1 MNRNMAVDKHRKL
14 ILDTERYVWKNPE
27 TGYKEVKTSA
37 YMAEKFRELGYDL
50 VMAEGITGFYTDLD
64 TGRPGP
70 TLLILGELDS
80 VICPEHPESDPVIGA
95 VHACG
100 HNAQCAALVGI
111 AAALK
116 EPGMLDELCGKIRLC
131 AVPAEELLEIEF
143 RSQLKAEGK
152 IRYFGGKSEFL
163 YRGYFDGVDMAFMV
177 HTGSAFYAF
186 PGAVGC
192 IAKKVSYKGVAAH
205 AGGEP
210 WNGRNALYAATCGL
224 NAVNA
229 IRETFKESDIIRV
242 HPIITN
248 GGAIVNAIPERVN
261 IESYVRGLTFE
272 GISAANRKV
281 NQALCGAAL
290 SLDCNVDIEDIPGYA
305 PLINDKNMICVAQE
319 AAKAAIPEHTFV
331 TRDTFW
337 SASTDMGDLSCIMPV
352 VHPCAAGEVGK
363 AHGNDYYIAD
373 PVAACV
379 DSAKLQVEM
388 LYILLSNGAERAKE
402 VIANFVPQ
410 FKSKE
415 EYFAYVDSISSA
427 GNRIEYM
434 DDGSVKINVK

>member
-1 MNRNMAVDKHRKL
+1 MNRNMAVDKHSKL

-80 VICPEHPESDPVIGA
+80 VICPEHPESDPVTGA

-331 TRDTFW
+331 TRDASW

-402 VIANFVPQ
+402 VIENFVPQ

-415 EYFAYVDSISSA
+415 EYFAYVDSISCA
-427 GNRIEYM
+427 GNRIEYK